1 MPLLLRAKTVLEI
14 RVLNVEANFIYGS
27 VIGQLVLVK
36 ENVKYEGKS
45 SISF

>member
-27 VIGQLVLVK
+27 VIVLVK
-36 ENVKYEGKS
+36 ENVKYESKS
-45 SISF
+45 SVSF